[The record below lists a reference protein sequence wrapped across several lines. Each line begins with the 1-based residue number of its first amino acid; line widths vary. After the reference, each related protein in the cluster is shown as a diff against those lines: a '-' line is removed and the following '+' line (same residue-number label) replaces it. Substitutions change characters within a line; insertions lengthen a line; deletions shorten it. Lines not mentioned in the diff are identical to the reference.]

1 MRVHRTP
8 IGFLVSY
15 SWREVQKK
23 ARKAIGPVARGDE
36 DHDGD
41 NDDARDRAGGGSF
54 FRRLR
59 DPHVFLRTLKAVPW
73 VLWFVHGGWW
83 YVVTQR
89 FAPPIHANRQP
100 LAKSRSQCTKRAVR
114 FRTGK
119 RLTGETDRQYHGE
132 NDGRPETERA
142 KSLPSAKRSH
152 RLASVV
158 LDRFVAQWV
167 GHLESFHRHWRLNSE
182 SK

>member
-73 VLWFVHGGWW
+73 VLRVVHGMK
-83 YVVTQR
+83 
-89 FAPPIHANRQP
+89 A
-100 LAKSRSQCTKRAVR
+100 
-114 FRTGK
+114 
-119 RLTGETDRQYHGE
+119 HGI
-132 NDGRPETERA
+132 G
-142 KSLPSAKRSH
+142 
-152 RLASVV
+152 
-158 LDRFVAQWV
+158 
-167 GHLESFHRHWRLNSE
+167 LESRKLRGSPWYQADKCARRVSRAP
-182 SK
+182 SM